1 MNDVLL
7 YLGSVV
13 VLGWGVAHIGI
24 PTRAVIEGFGPISED
39 NRRILL
45 MEWITE
51 GLALG
56 FIGVLVALV
65 TALEGPDNAA
75 STIVYR
81 LSALMLLVMA
91 GVSLFTGARTSLL
104 PFKLCPPIFAG
115 CALLFLAGSIL

>member
-7 YLGSVV
+7 YIGSVAIF
-13 VLGWGVAHIGI
+13 GWGVAHIVI
-24 PTRAVIEGFGPISED
+24 PTRDVIHGFGPISED

-45 MEWITE
+45 MEWVTE

-65 TALEGPDNAA
+65 TALEGPEAAA

-81 LSALMLLVMA
+81 VSALMLLLMA
-91 GVSLFTGARTSLL
+91 GLSLFTGARTSML
-104 PFKLCPPIFAG
+104 PFKLCPPIFTG
-115 CALLFLAGSIL
+115 SALLFLVGSVL